1 MAEIKTST
9 ENRLSEAIAGMEGIF
24 QSLEHEMTMT
34 DDDGRLINLSC
45 ILAKANRAMSDL
57 ASARLLYRKLESGE
71 YVGGDADV

>member
-1 MAEIKTST
+1 MAAITTST

>member
-1 MAEIKTST
+1 MAAITTST

-45 ILAKANRAMSDL
+45 ILAKANRAIGREKIREVMPTSD
-57 ASARLLYRKLESGE
+57 
-71 YVGGDADV
+71 